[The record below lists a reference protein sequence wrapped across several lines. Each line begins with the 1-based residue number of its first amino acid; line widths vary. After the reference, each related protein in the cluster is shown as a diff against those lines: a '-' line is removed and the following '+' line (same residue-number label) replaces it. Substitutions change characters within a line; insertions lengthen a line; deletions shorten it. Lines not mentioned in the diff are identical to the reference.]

1 MSKYGTANA
10 EQKVAR
16 VPVKFAPTNR
26 SERLK
31 KPRWIRARFPGTPEV
46 ARLKGILRERGL
58 NTVCEEASCPNL
70 GECFG
75 NGTATFMILGD
86 ICTRRC
92 PFCDVA
98 HGRPQPVD
106 PKEAAR
112 PAETVHEM
120 GLSYVVVTS
129 VDRDDLRDGGAQHFA
144 ECIGALRAAC
154 PGLTIEILTPDFRA
168 RIEKAID
175 LLGTEPPDI
184 FNHNLETVPRLYKRV
199 RPGADYQHS
208 LNLLKSFG
216 ERFPNVPTK
225 SGLMLGLGEEIGEVE
240 SVMQDLR
247 HHGVSLLT
255 LGQYLQPTRHHLPV
269 ERYLSPGEF
278 EALADA
284 GFQMGFAHV
293 ASAPMV
299 RSSYHADQQA
309 RAARRSF

>member
-1 MSKYGTANA
+1 MSKYGSATA

-16 VPVKFAPTNR
+16 VPVKFAPTER
-26 SERLK
+26 SDRLK
-31 KPRWIRARFPGTPEV
+31 KPAWIRARFPGTPEV
-46 ARLKGILRERGL
+46 ARLKKILRGRGL

-86 ICTRRC
+86 
-92 PFCDVA
+92 VA

-106 PKEAAR
+106 SEEAVR
-112 PAETVHEM
+112 LAETVREM
-120 GLSYVVVTS
+120 GLNYVVVTS

-144 ECIGALRAAC
+144 DCIGALSSAC
-154 PGLTIEILTPDFRA
+154 PGLEIEILTPDFRA
-168 RIEKAID
+168 RVEKALD
-175 LLGTEPPDI
+175 LLGTQLPDI
-184 FNHNLETVPRLYKRV
+184 FNHNLETVPRLYRRV

-208 LNLLKSFG
+208 LDLLKDFK
-216 ERFPNVPTK
+216 ERFQDIPTK
-225 SGLMLGLGEEIGEVE
+225 SGLMLGLGEEIGEVK

-247 HHGVSLLT
+247 SHGVTLLT

-269 ERYLSPGEF
+269 ERYVTPQEF
-278 EALADA
+278 ESLEST
-284 GFQMGFAHV
+284 GYEMGFAHV

-309 RAARRSF
+309 KAANLAP